1 MRKTIEEEELAE
13 RKMATLTFAVSED
26 LHSAACSQ
34 NGFVEIGAFELIIP
48 SGKRDLCASY

>member
-1 MRKTIEEEELAE
+1 MRKTIEEEEVAE
-13 RKMATLTFAVSED
+13 RKMVTLTFAVSED